1 MVPSTPGIPACAFV
15 TERQAPT
22 DQEYAAKKDQIRDR
36 RIAAAASEVFD
47 LFLGNLRES
56 MQKAGK
62 IKVNEKELA
71 TLTKPRSEES
81 E

>member
-1 MVPSTPGIPACAFV
+1 MEIRGTTGAVLAV
-15 TERQAPT
+15 KERQAPAEQ
-22 DQEYAAKKDQIRDR
+22 DYVAKKDQIRDSALQQQQAE
-36 RIAAAASEVFD
+36 IFN

-62 IKVNEKELA
+62 IKVNDKELA
-71 TLTKPRSEES
+71 TLTKMRTEEN